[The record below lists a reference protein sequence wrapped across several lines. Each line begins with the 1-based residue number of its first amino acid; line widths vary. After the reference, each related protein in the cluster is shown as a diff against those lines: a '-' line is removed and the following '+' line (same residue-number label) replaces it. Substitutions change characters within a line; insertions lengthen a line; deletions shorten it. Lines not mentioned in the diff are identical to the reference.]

1 MAKSSAAPHREV
13 LRARALLMAAEGVAN
28 DRIAAELGVSAT
40 SVRSWRRRFSEDGM
54 ARFGRVRPGRGPKP
68 SIPAETVEA
77 IAAAALHTT
86 PPGQKHWSCRTMA
99 AEFGVSP
106 ATVQRIWHARG
117 LKPHLVE
124 TFKLSNDPAFEEK
137 LADAWA
143 CACVGLCL
151 SPPENVVVLCM
162 DEKVR
167 CRALDRTQP
176 SLPMK
181 KGRWDDDP

>member
-1 MAKSSAAPHREV
+1 MLEALAKSSAAPHREV

-77 IAAAALHTT
+77 IVAAALHTT

-124 TFKLSNDPAFEEK
+124 TFKLSNGPAFEENWPMRGPVLEPPGERGRAVYGRESQVQGAGPDPT
-137 LADAWA
+137 LAA
-143 CACVGLCL
+143 
-151 SPPENVVVLCM
+151 
-162 DEKVR
+162 DEEGP
-167 CRALDRTQP
+167 L
-176 SLPMK
+176 
-181 KGRWDDDP
+181 GR